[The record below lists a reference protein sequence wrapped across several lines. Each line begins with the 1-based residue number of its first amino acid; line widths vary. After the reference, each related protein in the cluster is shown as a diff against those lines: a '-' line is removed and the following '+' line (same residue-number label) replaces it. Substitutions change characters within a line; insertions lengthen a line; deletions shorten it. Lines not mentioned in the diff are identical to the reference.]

1 MYVIKVKGNPLK
13 KGIDTMAKK
22 LTKIEM
28 FAQIKTRLTNPEEIA
43 FVEHEIELLENKKS
57 SVRKPT
63 ANQVANENFMN
74 VIVEVLEQ
82 TNKPMTISEIQEHN
96 ESLALLTNQRVSAL
110 LTKLISSGTVV
121 RTTTFGAF
129 VDIGGGKEGLVH
141 ISKISKE
148 RVKNVEDYV
157 KIGDK
162 VPVKVIEIDDQGR
175 INLTMKDLVEAK
187 EDNEENINND
197 IISEDE

>member
-1 MYVIKVKGNPLK
+1 
-13 KGIDTMAKK
+13 MAKK

-28 FAQIKTRLTNPEEIA
+28 FAQIKTRLTNSEEIA
-43 FVEHEIELLENKKS
+43 FIEHEIELLENKKS

-110 LTKLISSGTVV
+110 LTKLISNGTVV
-121 RTTTFGAF
+121 RTTEKRKAYFA
-129 VDIGGGKEGLVH
+129 L
-141 ISKISKE
+141 
-148 RVKNVEDYV
+148 
-157 KIGDK
+157 
-162 VPVKVIEIDDQGR
+162 
-175 INLTMKDLVEAK
+175 A
-187 EDNEENINND
+187 
-197 IISEDE
+197 